1 MGRRRMGCAIE
12 RGGRVNAVVSAAA
25 STLTGSRAFAAL
37 AACTAVFALIL
48 AAALTL
54 TGYRRPSQTEASV
67 AHHLAVIRDGVDDC
81 PCLPCAEFEDHAEQA
96 LAIVADAVPGLVPAD
111 GKPLSRGERRALR
124 GIEAASEKAGA
135 GL

>member
-1 MGRRRMGCAIE
+1 MNVGIL
-12 RGGRVNAVVSAAA
+12 N
-25 STLTGSRAFAAL
+25 GSWAW
-37 AACTAVFALIL
+37 
-48 AAALTL
+48 AALTVGTVAFGVL
-54 TGYRRPSQTEASV
+54 LFAGLHLASRTAPPSRTDASV
-67 AHHLAVIRDGVDDC
+67 AHHLAAVRDGVGDC
-81 PCLPCAEFEDHAEQA
+81 PCLPCSEFEDHAEQA